1 MTKCIRG
8 ALLAVG
14 IVSGGCVPTLNS
26 LFTSKD
32 VTYDPALEGIWQ
44 NAEAAWTIKPFDAKG
59 GRYRLHTEMKDQ
71 PSAEWYVTLGIIG
84 TNRFL
89 ELLPQRPNEIHPKS
103 FYGGHFIQL
112 RSFWK
117 VSLEG
122 NNLTLTSMSSQWMD
136 TMLKQNK
143 LAIKHERP
151 EGGML
156 FLTASTP
163 ELQEFVAAF
172 ANDPGAFPTKGDEKG
187 IAFVRGKETAQSQPA
202 RSPISSRG
210 APPQAWENTKP
221 SDKK

>member
-8 ALLAVG
+8 ALLAVA

-44 NAEAAWTIKPFDAKG
+44 NAEATWTIKPFDAKG

-71 PSAEWYVTLGIIG
+71 PSAEWYFTLGIIG

-143 LAIKHERP
+143 LTIKHERP

-163 ELQEFVAAF
+163 ELQEFVAAY

-187 IAFVRGKETAQSQPA
+187 ITFARAREEARVESAPA
-202 RSPISSRG
+202 NNTVPWSP
-210 APPQAWENTKP
+210 PKAWENTKP